1 MRRYLEPTPIVSG
14 RYGLALL
21 PAAKPAAVT
30 EAPLTAQQTRALG
43 SYALARSPYPEPFA
57 FADGLTAA
65 PRRGRFQAWR
75 CP

>member
-1 MRRYLEPTPIVSG
+1 MRRYLESTPTVSG

-43 SYALARSPYPEPFA
+43 SYEGRSPEPFA
-57 FADGLTAA
+57 LADGLTTA